1 MTQNK
6 KLERSYFAIEGVRS
20 NPERAKALK
29 QAGWTT
35 QETTQGWNLYQKA
48 YGSFTDQ
55 KEKMSQQRS
64 ATDALRQAEADL
76 DGIYKK
82 HLSLT
87 RMTVPY
93 ERDIYLTL
101 ELNGKRKKE
110 RSAWFGQ
117 IRNFYDNI
125 DKVADQLAP
134 YGVNA
139 EEIAQAQAM
148 IDGVTTARVKQ
159 NDARGAAQQSRI
171 DRDEAYTD
179 LDRWMSKFIRTARFA
194 FADTPQ
200 QLEALGI
207 IVK

>member
-1 MTQNK
+1 MTQNQ

-20 NPERAKALK
+20 NPDRAKALK

-48 YGSFTDQ
+48 YGSYTDQ
-55 KEKMSQQRS
+55 KEKMSQQRI

-87 RMTVPY
+87 RMAVPY

-125 DKVADQLAP
+125 GKVADQITP
-134 YGVNA
+134 YGVTT

-148 IDGVTTARVKQ
+148 IDAVTAARVKQ
-159 NDARGAAQQSRI
+159 NDARGAAQQARI
-171 DRDEAYTD
+171 DRDEAYKELNT
-179 LDRWMSKFIRTARFA
+179 WMSKFIRTARFA

-207 IVK
+207 VVK